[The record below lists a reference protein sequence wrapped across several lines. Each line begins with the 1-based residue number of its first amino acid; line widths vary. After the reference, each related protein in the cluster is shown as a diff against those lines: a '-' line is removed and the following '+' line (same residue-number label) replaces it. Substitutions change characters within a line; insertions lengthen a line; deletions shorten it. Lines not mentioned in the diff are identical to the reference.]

1 MSGGDEARP
10 RSARHAPGGH
20 GGFVGVLANQAF
32 LRLWLAQALSQTA
45 QQTINF
51 TLLIQVRRII
61 EERGIGGA
69 NTAVA
74 ILILTFATPPILFSA
89 LAGVIVDRSD
99 KRRIMAGVNLGR
111 ACCIA
116 GYLFVRPEWPLL
128 GTLIYIYALCF
139 TFSSIGQFFGPSE
152 GSMIPLLVSKE
163 QLISANALFSLT
175 FIGSQLLGFVTLGPI
190 LTALLGLRTVY
201 IVVVILYLF
210 CMGLILSLP
219 RVSRAGDAGVG
230 AAGRTI
236 RGDLREVVQ
245 YLARDPLLRK
255 AIAYLT
261 LANSAFLMLATLAPE
276 FVVAVLKLPTSR
288 LATVITPA
296 GIGMVIGVIA
306 VGRFGRR
313 LNREVLLDRALIVVG
328 ILLLLFATLPS
339 LLMRGVPGGGGGVLL
354 LPGGLAPFFV
364 RLGVGY
370 IFAPP
375 VSLTLL
381 LAAGLGIVNAF
392 IIVPSQTMLQE
403 RSTERIRARV
413 LSAFFTTSNTVA
425 LIPILFAGILGD
437 LFGVVRVL
445 VMIALLLLTSG
456 LLTERARLRR
466 TRHASASSPG

>member
-1 MSGGDEARP
+1 MSREVAEAPPSGEHTPAGR
-10 RSARHAPGGH
+10 

-51 TLLIQVRRII
+51 TLLIQVRRIV
-61 EERGIGGA
+61 EARDIGGA

-74 ILILTFATPPILFSA
+74 ILILTFATPPIFFSA

-116 GYLFVRPEWPLL
+116 GYLFLRPDWPLL
-128 GTLIYIYALCF
+128 ATLGYIYAICF
-139 TFSSIGQFFGPSE
+139 TFSSVGQFFGPAE
-152 GSMIPLLVSKE
+152 GSTIPTLVSRE

-210 CMGLILSLP
+210 CMALILSLP
-219 RVSRAGDAGVG
+219 RLPRSRRTEAGGER
-230 AAGRTI
+230 RTV
-236 RGDLREVVQ
+236 RGDLREVIQ

-261 LANSAFLMLATLAPE
+261 IANSAFLMISTLAPE
-276 FVVAVLKLPTSR
+276 FVAEVLRLPTDR

-296 GIGMVIGVIA
+296 GLGMVLGVIA
-306 VGRFGRR
+306 VGRLGRR
-313 LNREVLLDRALIVVG
+313 LDRETLVDRALIT
-328 ILLLLFATLPS
+328 ISTILLLFAVVPPALARLAGT
-339 LLMRGVPGGGGGVLL
+339 PGGAV
-354 LPGGLAPFFV
+354 LAPAV
-364 RLGVGY
+364 
-370 IFAPP
+370 
-375 VSLTLL
+375 
-381 LAAGLGIVNAF
+381 LAAMVLALGLGITNAF
-392 IIVPSQTMLQE
+392 IIVPSQTLLQE
-403 RSTERIRARV
+403 RSNEQIRARV
-413 LSAFFTTSNTVA
+413 LSAFFTTSNAVA
-425 LIPILFAGILGD
+425 LIPILFAGVLGD

-445 VMIALLLLTSG
+445 AAIALLALTGG
-456 LLTERARLRR
+456 LLAERARRR
-466 TRHASASSPG
+466 RSSRPG